1 MSFNVSL
8 WFSALTFLSVILKLN
23 SQKEIFIK
31 WNMCYVTWSE
41 SFPPSLWNT
50 LVLVNHS
57 LYSSSCSS
65 VSGNLND
72 LMFVFFLCLSYCAF
86 LHTGIQP
93 YFPFQQLQIVLVV
106 LSLYFQSISRLP
118 SWIWVFAIIQWFS
131 FIYKISCLVLLPW
144 TLFLYPEKC
153 YCMLCKTDSNT
164 KSCISIILIIWHE
177 CRVLGAL
184 PLYGNQPTNFHCKS
198 VDWFP

>member
-1 MSFNVSL
+1 
-8 WFSALTFLSVILKLN
+8 
-23 SQKEIFIK
+23 
-31 WNMCYVTWSE
+31 MCYVTWSE

-93 YFPFQQLQIVLVV
+93 YFPFHQLQIVLVI

-118 SWIWVFAIIQWFS
+118 SWIWVFAIIQWSS
-131 FIYKISCLVLLPW
+131 FIYKISCLVLLPCFY
-144 TLFLYPEKC
+144 TRKNVTVCYVKQIQIQSLAFLLFSLFDMNAE
-153 YCMLCKTDSNT
+153 
-164 KSCISIILIIWHE
+164 
-177 CRVLGAL
+177 
-184 PLYGNQPTNFHCKS
+184 F
-198 VDWFP
+198 